1 MSYQRQ
7 WHLNARINASHRR
20 KRVRLLLVI
29 PVCALNGL
37 ILTSIIALLLW
48 AADISS
54 SAALLAS
61 FAGFTLGPLWF
72 FALLPDD
79 EPFDDVSSAETGI
92 PVNHSKG
99 RTLVGTNSA

>member
-1 MSYQRQ
+1 MTFAGFLSLLWDKLSRSKLKPEGDPFVSVNARSKGSLSMSYQRQ

-61 FAGFTLGPLWF
+61 FAG
-72 FALLPDD
+72 
-79 EPFDDVSSAETGI
+79 
-92 PVNHSKG
+92 
-99 RTLVGTNSA
+99 